1 MMGVQKLGA
10 RINQLQQAEDF
21 AGAESLYG
29 QVCFLSCFLMGHP
42 ALSADWLKHSVFQF
56 NAAVS
61 SLVRPPHQFYVIAG
75 RSHASCLWVRW
86 GNKVRYN
93 TYKYFENQ
101 PLQAKIFFCY
111 FQACSSQMMMT
122 LEPNCSSLKYRIN
135 TLIVSLYVFIS
146 LAMQNL
152 TRVCGENMIGCQN
165 SAMMGFLTLSSKY
178 AGIQRNPR

>member
-1 MMGVQKLGA
+1 MLQAKMMGVQKLGA

-42 ALSADWLKHSVFQF
+42 ELSTDCLKHSVFQF

-86 GNKVRYN
+86 GTKSGTIPINILKTSLCRPRFSFVTFRRVRV
-93 TYKYFENQ
+93 K
-101 PLQAKIFFCY
+101 
-111 FQACSSQMMMT
+111 
-122 LEPNCSSLKYRIN
+122 
-135 TLIVSLYVFIS
+135 
-146 LAMQNL
+146 
-152 TRVCGENMIGCQN
+152 
-165 SAMMGFLTLSSKY
+165 
-178 AGIQRNPR
+178 